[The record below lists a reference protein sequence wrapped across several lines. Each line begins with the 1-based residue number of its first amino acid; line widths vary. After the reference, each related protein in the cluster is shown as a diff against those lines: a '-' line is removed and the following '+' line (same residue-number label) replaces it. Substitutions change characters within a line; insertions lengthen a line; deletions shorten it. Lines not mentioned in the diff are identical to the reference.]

1 MFPATRIA
9 TAAVLVLALA
19 VSPAVLDRCAAVCAE
34 HHDTVASTASCHH
47 ATAPATRMSQLPTP
61 CSHDHNGTVV
71 TSAKSSAPVER
82 SLDAVVAIVA
92 RPNPFSPAVSDRPVL
107 AHAPPGSSLTLDGRS
122 LPLRL

>member
-9 TAAVLVLALA
+9 TAAVLVLALG

-34 HHDTVASTASCHH
+34 HRDTVASTPSCHH
-47 ATAPATRMSQLPTP
+47 ATAPATHIGHALTP

-82 SLDAVVAIVA
+82 SLDAVVAVVA
-92 RPNPFSPAVSDRPVL
+92 LPSPFPPAASDRPVL